1 MKHIKTAALW
11 IGCALFALA
20 YGAFVG
26 YSLDEQIQIET
37 PVVIVTANK

>member
-11 IGCALFALA
+11 IGCTLFALA

-26 YSLDEQIQIET
+26 YSLDEQIQTENA
-37 PVVIVTANK
+37 VCLTANK